1 MDKTFAFAPLY
12 LLLCSCSSVTTTNS
26 FTKQLEK
33 PKPTVTGMT
42 QSLACFGDML
52 ADYNRIMNNGRLR
65 PIRAAIMTAKDA
77 TDVSTKTYANSE
89 IPTDFKDMAIGI
101 ASKIGGPVRVL
112 HVPGSVEIVDAIRLN
127 TTNQNAKENITPFTA
142 RHYNK
147 DSIQIYGAITEYD
160 RLLSNSQIKPEASAK
175 FGGGDGLTNIEAS
188 MKRERNVARMTID
201 FRVVHPNTGDVLNH
215 AGSTNTVELYQ
226 VGKDNS
232 FGLSIGDQ
240 SIGFAMS
247 DSLVDARHKAIRLL
261 VERGL
266 IESLGKY
273 AKVPYWRCLPSE
285 KKQKFV
291 KFEDVLAE
299 NSGLY
304 DFSSASAGEK
314 VSKRDYGAKLEKAKK
329 KGDLRDQTLIMSV
342 KSDFEFVEY
351 INRNTRE
358 YKTRPMSNFVFG
370 GEDLRKTKNG
380 RRMIIN
386 NFLAH
391 YKRNLPELFIS
402 GEDPLVTIKRYFIS
416 NGVLNEASANNDS
429 ELFLAMW
436 LNAPVRKGARW
447 VLK

>member
-1 MDKTFAFAPLY
+1 MDKTFAFAPFY

-26 FTKQLEK
+26 FTKQLET
-33 PKPTVTGMT
+33 PKPTVTGIT

-52 ADYNRIMNNGRLR
+52 ADYNRIMSNGRLR

-89 IPTDFKDMAIGI
+89 IPTDFKDMTIGI
-101 ASKIGGPVRVL
+101 ASKIGGPMRVL
-112 HVPGSVEIVDAIRLN
+112 HVPGTVEIVDAIRLN

-160 RLLSNSQIKPEASAK
+160 RLLSNSQVKPEASAK
-175 FGGGDGLTNIEAS
+175 FGGGDGRTNIEAS
-188 MKRERNVARMTID
+188 MKREKNIARMTID
-201 FRVVHPNTGDVLNH
+201 FRVVHPNTGDVINH

-226 VGKDNS
+226 LGKDNS

-240 SIGFAMS
+240 SIGFATS

-273 AKVPYWRCLPSE
+273 AKVPYWRCLPSGE
-285 KKQKFV
+285 KQKFV
-291 KFEDVLAE
+291 KFEDVLSE

-304 DFSSASAGEK
+304 DFSSATDEIESAGDDG
-314 VSKRDYGAKLEKAKK
+314 VTPEKAKK
-329 KGDLRDQTLIMSV
+329 KGDLRDHTLIMSV

-370 GEDLRKTKNG
+370 GEDIRKTKNG
-380 RRMIIN
+380 RKMIIN
-386 NFLAH
+386 NFLVH
-391 YKRNLPELFIS
+391 YKKNLPELFNAS
-402 GEDPLVTIKRYFIS
+402 EDPLVAIKRYFIS
-416 NGVLNEASANNDS
+416 NGVLDEASANNDS